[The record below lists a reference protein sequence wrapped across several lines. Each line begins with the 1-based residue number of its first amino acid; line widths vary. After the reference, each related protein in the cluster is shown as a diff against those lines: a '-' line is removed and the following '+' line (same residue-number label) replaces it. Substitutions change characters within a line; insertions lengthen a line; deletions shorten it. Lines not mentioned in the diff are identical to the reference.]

1 MDAFLKSLE
10 ASQVSMGMASQGVNN
25 LVSAF
30 SS

>member
-10 ASQVSMGMASQGVNN
+10 ASQVSMGMASLGVNN
-25 LVSAF
+25 LVSPF